1 MDPIYGIRELK
12 VYTDTDRIRSIRRK
26 LYLSDSYQ
34 EFQNA
39 VLFCTMLAIHKVGG
53 KPEWYFPLSEI
64 KRLANIDLSNSIVVG
79 KVYAQYAQHI
89 GGKADKYVK
98 KEAVSKIKEGARMDM
113 LTLDLLSQNGIDDIE
128 KWWWDEKYPPA
139 WKPEQMRLY

>member
-1 MDPIYGIRELK
+1 MRIYAIKDKRYYDDNLK
-12 VYTDTDRIRSIRRK
+12 LRIIYRK
-26 LYLSDSYQ
+26 LILSDSYQ

-53 KPEWYFPLSEI
+53 KPEWEFPLSEI
-64 KRLANIDLSNSIVVG
+64 KRLANVNTSCSITVG
-79 KVYAQYAQHI
+79 RVYAQYV

-98 KEAVSKIKEGARMDM
+98 KDVVSEIKEGARLDM
-113 LTLDLLSQNGIDDIE
+113 QTLDLLSQNGIDDIE

-139 WKPEQMRLY
+139 WKPEQQTLL

>member
-1 MDPIYGIRELK
+1 MTPIYGIRELK
-12 VYTDTDRIRSIRRK
+12 VYTDVDRIRSIRRK

-53 KPEWYFPLSEI
+53 RPEWEFPLSEI
-64 KRLANIDLSNSIVVG
+64 KRLANINTSCSITVG
-79 KVYAQYAQHI
+79 KVYAQYI

-98 KEAVSKIKEGARMDM
+98 KDAVLDIKEGAQIDM
-113 LTLDLLSQNGIDDIE
+113 KTLDLLTKNGVNDIE
-128 KWWWDEKYPPA
+128 AWWWNEKYPIA
-139 WKPEQMRLY
+139 RKPEQMRLC